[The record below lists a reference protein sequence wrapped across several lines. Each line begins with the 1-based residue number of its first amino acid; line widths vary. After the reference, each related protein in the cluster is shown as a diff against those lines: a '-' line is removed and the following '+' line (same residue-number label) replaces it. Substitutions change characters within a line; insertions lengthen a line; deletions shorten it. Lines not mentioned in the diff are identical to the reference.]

1 MKDFELKKDKW
12 LKEVAEQ
19 CHEYAIKTDLDF
31 YAFQTPIFQNPEIL
45 IIGINPGNSGKYTNY
60 LQENNIDRRKPE
72 SLYYSQNLLIEEAK
86 EWSDG
91 MRQVRR
97 KFREIFFTDLLFSKL
112 QNSVMTNMIFFN
124 TQSTKDLKNLNIEI
138 EEYCI
143 GKTLELIEIL
153 QPKNILIFS
162 SNTSLLKKIGIED
175 LQQKGDYTK
184 VGLLNKRNVCAIPHF
199 SARGYNTEKIR
210 NKIGEEI
217 IKYLK

>member
-12 LKEVAEQ
+12 LKEIAEQ
-19 CHEYAIKTDLDF
+19 CHEFALKTDLDF
-31 YAFQTPIFQNPEIL
+31 YAFQTPIFLNPEIL

-60 LQENNIDRRKPE
+60 LTENNTDRRKPE
-72 SLYYSQNLLIEEAK
+72 SLYYSQNLLVEEANG
-86 EWSDG
+86 WTDG
-91 MRQVRR
+91 MTQVRR

-112 QNSVMTNMIFFN
+112 QNSVMTNMIYFS
-124 TQSTKDLKNLNIEI
+124 TQSSEELKNLNIEI

-162 SNTSLLKKIGIED
+162 SNTSLLKKIGIENI
-175 LQQKGDYTK
+175 QQIGDYTK
-184 VGLLNKRNVCAIPHF
+184 LGLLNERNVCAIPHF

>member
-1 MKDFELKKDKW
+1 M
-12 LKEVAEQ
+12 
-19 CHEYAIKTDLDF
+19 T
-31 YAFQTPIFQNPEIL
+31 
-45 IIGINPGNSGKYTNY
+45 
-60 LQENNIDRRKPE
+60 
-72 SLYYSQNLLIEEAK
+72 
-86 EWSDG
+86 
-91 MRQVRR
+91 QVRR

-112 QNSVMTNMIFFN
+112 QNSVMTNMIYFN
-124 TQSTKDLKNLNIEI
+124 TQSTKDLKNLNTKI

-143 GKTLELIEIL
+143 RKTLELIEIL

-175 LQQKGDYTK
+175 LQLKGDYTK

-199 SARGYNTEKIR
+199 SARGYNTEKVR